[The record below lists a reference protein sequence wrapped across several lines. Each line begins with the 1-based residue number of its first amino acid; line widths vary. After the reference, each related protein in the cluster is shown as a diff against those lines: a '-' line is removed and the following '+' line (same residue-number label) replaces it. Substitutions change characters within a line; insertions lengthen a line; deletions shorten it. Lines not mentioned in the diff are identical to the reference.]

1 MRRKDHLAV
10 AMATVV
16 GMGLASLP
24 ASGDGWPPNTFLANY
39 VTNVYVT
46 EATPAYRYSLHLY
59 RESKVYF
66 AAGDQ
71 LGRQKRDAGFTR
83 PQRPRRY
90 AGNIPFFLP
99 PTPIGNN
106 TTWTGT
112 YTKIIIP
119 GAPLLGPFPF
129 SGSFQRTT
137 PLTFIGTMTF
147 TNLPFGDNT
156 SSCNVSMQFSSALT
170 GIVP

>member
-1 MRRKDHLAV
+1 LQLEISWDGKNVTLVSPDPSDHA
-10 AMATVV
+10 
-16 GMGLASLP
+16 GMQA
-24 ASGDGWPPNTFLANY
+24 TFL
-39 VTNVYVT
+39 
-46 EATPAYRYSLHLY
+46 
-59 RESKVYF
+59 
-66 AAGDQ
+66 
-71 LGRQKRDAGFTR
+71 
-83 PQRPRRY
+83 
-90 AGNIPFFLP
+90 FFLP